1 MLHLNL
7 TEYTKAYIVVCLFV
21 CLCSREASQMCL
33 LWAKL
38 QAAQLPRGAQRAMP
52 QLPPLHGAA
61 EQHLHRLVIC
71 VSSSSLTSQL

>member
-7 TEYTKAYIVVCLFV
+7 TEYTKAYIVV